1 MRLILYNKPSKK
13 ENNLTEVPFMMFFLL
28 LVIITVIFF
37 ISKYNRLQGLAH
49 QARRFNGDIMVSLQ
63 KRADL
68 ANRLIDIA
76 REYGLHEKLAHITI
90 SNNYK
95 EAMRETNEAL
105 TRINALSQNF
115 PQLRANESYNLLM
128 SELSEIETNIQKAR
142 ELYNMAAGNYNT
154 FRVQIPQS
162 FFAAAVGFKEAP
174 YFDTANL
181 DAIREFRTDDGEM
194 LKKALTGTV
203 DRTMKSVKKGV
214 DGLDKV
220 LNKKDG
226 GNVRDDAEASPAD
239 TGE

>member
-1 MRLILYNKPSKK
+1 MKLLLIL
-13 ENNLTEVPFMMFFLL
+13 VIVAV
-28 LVIITVIFF
+28 LVF
-37 ISKYNRLQGLAH
+37 IRKYNRLQGLAH

-76 REYGLHEKLAHITI
+76 KEYGQHEKLAHITI

-95 EAMRETNEAL
+95 EAVKETNDAL
-105 TRINALSQNF
+105 TRINALSQSF

-128 SELSEIETNIQKAR
+128 SELSEIETDIQKAR

-154 FRVQIPQS
+154 FRSQIPQS
-162 FFAAAVGFKEAP
+162 LFASAAGFKEAP
-174 YFDTANL
+174 YFDTANF

-194 LKKALTGTV
+194 LKKVLAETMDKTV
-203 DRTMKSVKKGV
+203 ESVKKGV
-214 DGLDKV
+214 GELDKV
-220 LNKKDG
+220 LKKNG
-226 GNVRDDAEASPAD
+226 GENVCGEAGEPPAD